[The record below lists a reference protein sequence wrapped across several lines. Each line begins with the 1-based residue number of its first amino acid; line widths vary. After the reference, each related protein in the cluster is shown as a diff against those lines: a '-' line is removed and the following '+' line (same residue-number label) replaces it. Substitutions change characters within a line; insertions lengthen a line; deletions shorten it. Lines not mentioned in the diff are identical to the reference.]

1 MGEFNVDVII
11 DDKEL
16 KEYIVHEF
24 APEDVYP
31 IDELDTWARENGY
44 IKESEI
50 DYEAWAEKNGYVKE

>member
-31 IDELDTWARENGY
+31 IDELDTWAR
-44 IKESEI
+44 
-50 DYEAWAEKNGYVKE
+50 KNGYVKE